1 MNARFG
7 PFDIMAFAVQKVVKG
22 REHLLL
28 KMFFC
33 LKFAYEAYMAEQ
45 SIFSYEN

>member
-7 PFDIMAFAVQKVVKG
+7 PFDILAFAVESRLRPG
-22 REHLLL
+22 TFAIEHV
-28 KMFFC
+28 FC